1 MPLAERLGSP
11 RAAKRP
17 CAVGRLLPRLS
28 DRDRAALVAALAD
41 REGLTTSDILRD
53 LRAEGHEV
61 GHTTVLR
68 HRKGECCCES
78 R

>member
-1 MPLAERLGSP
+1 MPLAERLSSP

-28 DRDRAALVAALAD
+28 DRDRAALEAALAGD
-41 REGLTTSDILRD
+41 SLTTSDILRD
-53 LRAEGHEV
+53 LRAEGHEL

-68 HRKGECCCES
+68 HRKEECCCEP